1 MGLRDAI
8 LSAVSSAVDATG
20 DIAESI
26 TYVTKTNGDYD
37 VTFGHDITTE
47 TNYTV
52 KAIISFDDN
61 TISGKGSKTK
71 SDSGFTGEITALF
84 ASKGLT
90 FTPTTK
96 DVVIRNSE
104 RYVITDIKKDP
115 VGASYSLKLRK
126 AG

>member
-26 TYVTKTNGDYD
+26 TFVTKTNTDYD
-37 VTFGHDITTE
+37 VVFGQNVSTD
-47 TNYTV
+47 TNYTI

-61 TISGKGSKTK
+61 TISGKGS
-71 SDSGFTGEITALF
+71 SDRTDSAFTGEITALF

-90 FTPTTK
+90 FTPKTSDK
-96 DVVIRNSE
+96 VIRGGE
-104 RYVITDIKKDP
+104 QYTITDIKKDP
-115 VGASYSLKLRK
+115 VGASYTLKLRK
-126 AG
+126 QG

>member
-26 TYVTKTNGDYD
+26 TFVTKTNTDYD
-37 VTFGHDITTE
+37 VVFGQNTSTE

-61 TISGKGSKTK
+61 TISGKGS
-71 SDSGFTGEITALF
+71 SDRTDTAFTGEITALF
-84 ASKGLT
+84 ASKGLA
-90 FTPTTK
+90 FTPKTK
-96 DVVIRNSE
+96 DVVIRGSE

-115 VGASYSLKLRK
+115 VGASYSIKLRK
-126 AG
+126 LG